1 MPRDDEGRGG
11 LWVVIPAY
19 KETERLRN
27 TLAELLPRY
36 PNVVVVDD
44 GSPDETGTVARAAG
58 VWVLTHPINRG
69 QGAALQTGIEFALL
83 RGADTV
89 VTFDADGQHDPA
101 DIPAL
106 VAALEGGADAA
117 LGSRFLGRAVGMPLT
132 RRIILKLAILFTRV
146 VSQIKVTDTHNGLR
160 AFTRKAAAAL
170 RIRQDRMAHASEILD
185 EVRRLGLKYV
195 EVPVTIRYTAATLA
209 KGQRSSDAVRIA
221 AQFLIGRAVK

>member
-1 MPRDDEGRGG
+1 MPRDDDGTGG

-19 KETERLRN
+19 KETERLRA

-36 PNVVVVDD
+36 QNVVVVDD
-44 GSPDETGTVARAAG
+44 GSPDETGAVARAAG

-106 VAALEGGADAA
+106 VAALDAGADVA
-117 LGSRFLGRAVGMPLT
+117 LGSRF
-132 RRIILKLAILFTRV
+132 
-146 VSQIKVTDTHNGLR
+146 
-160 AFTRKAAAAL
+160 
-170 RIRQDRMAHASEILD
+170 
-185 EVRRLGLKYV
+185 
-195 EVPVTIRYTAATLA
+195 
-209 KGQRSSDAVRIA
+209 
-221 AQFLIGRAVK
+221 